1 MNRLHSSQKTTWGTK
16 PFTAFKNN
24 GQLGAL
30 ACSSLITKVSDMI
43 LSSQFYKYLPYLDY
57 ANFMFGK
64 PSNAN
69 FSNQIKS
76 APYNIA
82 LAITE
87 TIRDTSNENLYQ
99 ELVFETMKEKRWLR
113 RLCSFY
119 KILNNQAN
127 VYLYSLLP
135 PK

>member
-1 MNRLHSSQKTTWGTK
+1 
-16 PFTAFKNN
+16 
-24 GQLGAL
+24 
-30 ACSSLITKVSDMI
+30 
-43 LSSQFYKYLPYLDY
+43 
-57 ANFMFGK
+57 MFGK
-64 PSNAN
+64 PSNAT
-69 FSNQIKS
+69 FSNRIKS
-76 APYNIA
+76 AWYNTA

-127 VYLYSLLP
+127 AYLYSLLP